1 MEFGILGP
9 LRVVQDG
16 ETLDLG
22 GPRPRAVLA
31 RLILADGEAVTT
43 DMLVDDV
50 WAGRPPPSATKTL
63 QKYVS
68 ELRKVIGRSVL
79 RTVGSGYTIEIGGD
93 ELDASRFERL
103 LEKGEFERALSLWRG
118 DVLGD
123 LPDAGFAGPERA
135 RLNELRLVAL
145 EGKLRGDVTRGRH
158 AEVVAELDRVV
169 AEQPLRERLVGLHM
183 LALYRSGRQVEALRA
198 FDRHRRRMREDV
210 GLSPAAELKELEAA
224 ILRQDSALASD
235 AAPSAGSGVTADPRA
250 AVTRPGPSEVRLP
263 NAALLHCDRP
273 FVGRDVALAALD
285 ETWDAALAGTKRVTL
300 ITGEAGIGK
309 TRLAATF
316 ATAAHGAGAVVLWG
330 RATSGPTVPYEP
342 IVTALTTVLSSL
354 TPDTRRRLVEG
365 RPALGVLVPGLTNRA
380 AGAPTERLD
389 LDVERYV
396 VFETVAELLERE
408 SAGWP
413 VLLVIDDLQ
422 WADELSLRMIDHV
435 VRHDRAARL
444 LVVATLRDL
453 PAVHTP
459 VLDRYLA
466 DLQRDDV
473 LTRVSLTGLDVAS
486 VSELLAASGWRDADC
501 EAGEIHRATAGNP
514 FFVTEL
520 ADCGGRGSSLEVPP
534 SLREVLNARLRRLD
548 RRTARLV
555 DVAAVAGRTLP
566 LTAIAAAAGLPV
578 DELLDA
584 VDAAIAAGV
593 LTEEAPSGG
602 LAFKHALVQ
611 QAALDRLSHARR
623 AALHLELAD
632 GLADVDPPPW
642 SDVAHHLLASGG
654 LAPRQR
660 MVEASV
666 RAGDD
671 ALAVIAYEE
680 AGRWAER
687 AVAAA
692 GPDRDRL
699 ACEARLLLSH
709 ARRTLGF
716 RAEARDAAMYAAA
729 LARESSDGELL
740 ARAAEA
746 AALARAGLG
755 FGTGTDDPELESL
768 LDEARAR
775 LQVRAAAS
783 GATSRSAEISG
794 YPALA
799 ATAQL
804 TWRLAHGRR
813 DLLRERLDADCAALD
828 YAERA
833 RNPHLELNA
842 LLYGISDM
850 TEAGDVESAARWFE
864 RFHRRAAEVRQP
876 VYESFARSMEA
887 TAHLMRG
894 NYDASSRLADEALEI
909 GRSTH
914 GTNALEAWLGNRLV
928 CAWDHGRLAEFSDV
942 VSTAVAEYGNHSTWS
957 IFEAFCLVAA
967 HRVDRARLL
976 LDQIAQHGRVD
987 VVDDSLWAAGI
998 AILVEIARA
1007 LDDRRVGRMLA
1018 NATRPYADRIVIC
1031 GLARATLGPM
1041 ARYAGIAA
1049 HLEGDLDTADELLAR
1064 AEQRCRVLAARPH
1077 LARTLHDRARLLSE
1091 RGNASD
1097 ADAATLARAE
1107 AQEIA
1112 QDLGVSLRA
1121 LVSPGA
1127 GRPPSSPAAPQ
1138 SPLRPIP

>member
-9 LRVVQDG
+9 LRVLQDG

-31 RLILADGEAVTT
+31 RLILADGAAVTT

-68 ELRKVIGRSVL
+68 ELRKVLGRSVL
-79 RTVGSGYTIEIGGD
+79 RTVGSGYTVAIDGG
-93 ELDASRFERL
+93 ELDASRFQRL
-103 LEKGEFERALSLWRG
+103 LEEGEFERALSLWRG
-118 DVLGD
+118 DVLSD
-123 LPDAGFAGPERA
+123 LPDAAFAGPERA
-135 RLNELRLVAL
+135 RLTELRLVAL
-145 EGKLRGDVTRGRH
+145 EGRLRGDVGSGRH
-158 AEVVAELDRVV
+158 AEVVAELDRIV
-169 AEQPLRERLVGLHM
+169 AEHPLRERLVGLQM

-198 FDRHRRRMREDV
+198 FDRHRRRLREDV

-224 ILRQDSALASD
+224 ILRQDPALASD
-235 AAPSAGSGVTADPRA
+235 AAPNAWRGPTVDRRA
-250 AVTRPGPSEVRLP
+250 AASRGASAVRLP

-273 FVGRDVALAALD
+273 FVGRDVALAALG
-285 ETWDAALAGTKRVTL
+285 ETWDAARAGTKRVAL
-300 ITGEAGIGK
+300 IAGEAGIGK

-316 ATAAHGAGAVVLWG
+316 ATAAHTAGAVVLWG
-330 RATSGPTVPYEP
+330 RATTGPTVPYEP
-342 IVTALTTVLSSL
+342 IVAALTTVLSSL

-365 RPALGVLVPGLTNRA
+365 RPALGVLVPGLTNLA
-380 AGAPTERLD
+380 PGAPTEHLD

-396 VFETVAELLERE
+396 VFETVAELLEHE

-466 DLQRDDV
+466 DLQRDDL
-473 LTRVSLTGLDVAS
+473 LTRVPLSGLDVAS
-486 VSELLAASGWRDADC
+486 VSELLAASGWLDADR
-501 EAGEIHRATAGNP
+501 EADDIHRATAGNP

-520 ADCGGRGSSLEVPP
+520 ADRGAGATSLEVPP
-534 SLREVLNARLRRLD
+534 SLREVLNTRLGRLD

-593 LTEEAPSGG
+593 LTEEASSGG

-611 QAALDRLSHARR
+611 QAALDRLSLSRR
-623 AALHLELAD
+623 AALHLKLAD
-632 GLADVDPPPW
+632 GLVDVDPPPW
-642 SDVAHHLLASGG
+642 SDVAHHLLAAGG

-660 MVEASV
+660 VVDASV
-666 RAGDD
+666 RAGSD
-671 ALAVIAYEE
+671 ALTVVAYEE
-680 AGRWAER
+680 AGRWADR
-687 AVAAA
+687 AIAAA
-692 GPDRDRL
+692 GHDRDRL
-699 ACEARLLLSH
+699 ACEARLLQSH

-716 RAEARDAAMYAAA
+716 RAEARDAAMHAAA
-729 LARESSDGELL
+729 LARDSSDGELL

-768 LDEARAR
+768 LAEALAR
-775 LQVRAAAS
+775 LQPRTAAYRTAS
-783 GATSRSAEISG
+783 PSAEVAG

-799 ATAQL
+799 ATAKL
-804 TWRLAHGRR
+804 TWRLAHGGR
-813 DLLRERLDADCAALD
+813 DLLPERLDADRAALD
-828 YAERA
+828 SAERA

-842 LLYGISDM
+842 LLYGISDL

-864 RFHRRAAEVRQP
+864 RFHRRAGEVRQP

-942 VSTAVAEYGNHSTWS
+942 VATAVAEYANRSTWS
-957 IFEAFCLVAA
+957 IFEAFCLIAA
-967 HRVDRARLL
+967 HRVDPARSL
-976 LDQIAQHGRVD
+976 LDQIVQHGRVD
-987 VVDDSLWAAGI
+987 VVDDSLWAAGV

-1007 LDDRRVGRMLA
+1007 LDDRRVGGLLA
-1018 NATRPYADRIVIC
+1018 SATRPYADRIVIC

-1049 HLEGDLDTADELLAR
+1049 HLEGDLDTADELFAR
-1064 AEQRCRVLAARPH
+1064 AEERCRDLVARPH

-1091 RGNASD
+1091 RGATG
-1097 ADAATLARAE
+1097 DAAAAALARAE
-1107 AQEIA
+1107 AQA
-1112 QDLGVSLRA
+1112 VANDLGVSLRA
-1121 LVSPGA
+1121 LVSPG
-1127 GRPPSSPAAPQ
+1127 PS
-1138 SPLRPIP
+1138 